1 MRASFV
7 QLPIEII
14 EDTAISPLELRLY
27 LTLLRYGLESRG
39 FSQAGHRFL
48 AKKLGVHPQTIGR
61 SIKNLEESGYISVEK
76 ICLNRNDKIRC
87 LKTVKRE
94 KKKPSRVYHT
104 PTTQTK
110 HRDQTLT
117 FIDKRTN
124 KRDISGGIKMAPKY
138 TDEDNLYIPYIP
150 TKTDETITPIPEYQ
164 AETDEILA
172 EIKKKVRKR
181 SFEGW
186 FDGKIAISYSD
197 SKRIEVNC
205 IGDFE
210 KEWLKDNYKSLIER
224 ISGKKVSFVV
234 IYRKE
239 KELV

>member
-138 TDEDNLYIPYIP
+138 TDENNPYIPYIP
-150 TKTDETITPIPEYQ
+150 LKTDEIITH
-164 AETDEILA
+164 AL
-172 EIKKKVRKR
+172 
-181 SFEGW
+181 
-186 FDGKIAISYSD
+186 
-197 SKRIEVNC
+197 C
-205 IGDFE
+205 
-210 KEWLKDNYKSLIER
+210 
-224 ISGKKVSFVV
+224 
-234 IYRKE
+234 
-239 KELV
+239 